1 MQRKEEM
8 YRYSITF
15 EPGLKN
21 GMIFRAIKNI
31 KKGANM
37 KIILL
42 DNFSRSISRFR
53 KEDFEIRDVNGNMV
67 EDEDTIGDDDSIYYI
82 KYCTTDGVSRS
93 QPQPSPHRI
102 DVKLKKKTCKK
113 YWQR

>member
-1 MQRKEEM
+1 MQRREEM
-8 YRYSITF
+8 YRYSISF

-21 GMIFRAIKNI
+21 GMKFRVIKNI
-31 KKGANM
+31 KKGVNI

-42 DNFSRSISRFR
+42 DNFSRFISRFR

-82 KYCTTDGVSRS
+82 KCCTDGVSRS
-93 QPQPSPHRI
+93 QLQPSPHRI
-102 DVKLKKKTCKK
+102 DVKLNKKICKK